1 MNGLTPAARIAV
13 YRALGASGITSV
25 AKIHAAG
32 KTGDAVE
39 APSNFFLFFGSHTT
53 LNRRVAQGRRT

>member
-25 AKIHAAG
+25 AKIHAAE
-32 KTGDAVE
+32 KTGDAVK
-39 APSNFFLFFGSHTT
+39 APSNVFLILRLPHDPEHGE
-53 LNRRVAQGRRT
+53 

>member
-13 YRALGASGITSV
+13 YRAVGASGITSV
-25 AKIHAAG
+25 AMLHAAE

-39 APSNFFLFFGSHTT
+39 AVELFLILRLPHDP
-53 LNRRVAQGRRT
+53 

>member
-13 YRALGASGITSV
+13 YRARGASGITSV

-39 APSNFFLFFGSHTT
+39 APANFFLFFGSHTT
-53 LNRRVAQGRRT
+53 LNTESSAG